1 MPVERPTKTAKELL
15 DLKRQAGV
23 ISVPADSTVLTALTV
38 LATRNIGA
46 VLVMEGDR
54 LVGIFSERDYARKGE
69 LQGRTASTTP
79 VREVMTTQVAS
90 VTPDRSVQDCR
101 KIMGE
106 RRIRHLPVVERDRV
120 IGMLSSKDVLDQ
132 VIAEDKKA
140 IKNLEIER
148 LCSTTDTGAY

>member
-1 MPVERPTKTAKELL
+1 
-15 DLKRQAGV
+15 
-23 ISVPADSTVLTALTV
+23 
-38 LATRNIGA
+38 
-46 VLVMEGDR
+46 
-54 LVGIFSERDYARKGE
+54 
-69 LQGRTASTTP
+69 
-79 VREVMTTQVAS
+79 MTTQVAS